1 MENQCATGVAVDP
14 ETSQRVQT
22 QMEAR
27 NITLSAQH
35 GSIVSTP
42 HLHNIHSEGD
52 ITINTIVQLPNR
64 KDTSDAV
71 SPETKGNIQRC
82 KDDLKSF
89 LENTTKNLSQG
100 KEEDGSTPLN
110 KIYTELYITKGGSGE
125 VNSEHEVVEL
135 ECKRSSSEEKKILLN
150 DIFQPLSNEEN
161 PPQRILTKGIAGIG
175 KTVAVQKFT
184 HDWATGKANQTIDFI
199 FPISF
204 RELNLITHKRWSLMT
219 LIGNYF
225 EEVKDLLT
233 SDYNSSRVLFIF
245 DGLDES
251 KLPLDFEENE
261 TWRDVTETTTL
272 DVLLTNL
279 ITGKLLHK
287 ASVWITSR
295 PAAATKI
302 PTKFINRVTEVRGF
316 DDEQKEEYF
325 QKTVGDKTMAQKI
338 LDHLQSKP
346 LRSLYIMCHIPVF
359 CWISATTLQKLLRE
373 TKQSELPKTVTE
385 MYTHFLITQT
395 KLKVYQKGETNRDVI
410 MKLGKLAFE
419 QLQKD
424 NIIFCEKDLKSCD
437 IDQKQA
443 AVYSGLCTQIIRKEY
458 GLHKQE
464 IYSFIHLTVHEF
476 LAALY
481 VLETFL
487 NSRKN
492 LLPGKPSLTEMFKR
506 ELPIILLH
514 KRAVDLALA
523 NDHGK
528 WDLFL
533 RFLLGLSQDKNQELL
548 QKAFGFKER
557 RPQSNQETIT
567 YIHKKIKELSNVD
580 KSINLFHCL
589 NELGDRSLV
598 EQVQK
603 YQNSGD
609 VGNLLPEHWSAL
621 TFHLL
626 ASGEDL
632 DVFDLKKYYG
642 SDEAL
647 GRLLPVLKASKTALL
662 SGCNLTDRCCKSI
675 SSALSLKSSS
685 LEELDLSRNKLQD
698 SGVTLLSD
706 SLTSPNCKL
715 QRLRLADCQ
724 FTERGCAAL
733 GSSLKSNPAHLRV
746 LDLTG
751 NDLRDGDVTE
761 LCEFLAEPRCG
772 LEALSLKSCRLSAGC
787 CRSLTSALSSSS
799 DLKELDLSYNYLKD
813 QGAELLSDWLRKPQC
828 RLKTLRLAGCE
839 FTERGCAALGSSL
852 KSNPAH
858 LRVLDLTGNDLRDG
872 DVTNLCEFLAEPRCA
887 LETLSLNYCSLS
899 AGCCRPL
906 TSALSSSSDLKE
918 LDLSCNYLMDQ
929 GAELLSDWLRKPQCR
944 LKTLRLAGCQF
955 TERGCAALG
964 SSLKSNPAHLRVL
977 DLTGN
982 DLRDGDVTNL
992 CEFLAEPR
1000 CGLETLR
1007 LADCQFTERGCAAL
1021 GSSLKSNP
1029 AHLRVLDLEDNDLT
1043 DGGVTKLCEFL
1054 AEPRCGLETLSLK
1067 SCRLSAERCRPLTS
1081 ALSSSSDLK
1090 ELDLSWNDLMDQ
1102 GAELLSDWLR
1112 KPQCRLKTLRLAL
1125 CEFTERGCAAL
1136 GSSLKSNPAHLRV
1149 LDLTGN
1155 DLRDGD
1161 VTKLCE
1167 FLAEPRCGLE
1177 TLSLNS
1183 CRLSA
1188 ECCRPLT
1195 SALSSSSDL
1204 KELDLSWNDLMDQ
1217 GAELLSD
1224 WLRKPQCRLETLRL
1238 AGCQFTERG
1247 CAALGSSLKSNPAH
1261 LRVLDLTGNDL
1272 RDGDVTNLCEFL
1284 AEPRCGLETLSLN
1297 SCMLSA
1303 KRCRS
1308 LNSALSSSSDLKELD
1323 LSWNY
1328 LMDQGAELL
1337 SDWLRKPQCR
1347 LETLRLAGCQF
1358 TERGCAALGSSLKS
1372 NPAHL
1377 RVLDLT
1383 GNDLRD
1389 GDVTELCEF
1398 LAEPRCGLE
1407 TLRLSHCTESSCEYL
1422 ASALKSNPSHLRVLE
1437 LSWTD
1442 PGKKGLKLLTD
1453 LKQNKSNRLETL
1465 TVNRTR

>member
-1 MENQCATGVAVDP
+1 
-14 ETSQRVQT
+14 
-22 QMEAR
+22 
-27 NITLSAQH
+27 
-35 GSIVSTP
+35 
-42 HLHNIHSEGD
+42 
-52 ITINTIVQLPNR
+52 
-64 KDTSDAV
+64 
-71 SPETKGNIQRC
+71 
-82 KDDLKSF
+82 
-89 LENTTKNLSQG
+89 
-100 KEEDGSTPLN
+100 
-110 KIYTELYITKGGSGE
+110 
-125 VNSEHEVVEL
+125 
-135 ECKRSSSEEKKILLN
+135 
-150 DIFQPLSNEEN
+150 
-161 PPQRILTKGIAGIG
+161 
-175 KTVAVQKFT
+175 
-184 HDWATGKANQTIDFI
+184 
-199 FPISF
+199 
-204 RELNLITHKRWSLMT
+204 MT

-225 EEVKDLLT
+225 KEVKNLST

-261 TWRDVTETTTL
+261 TWRDDTETTTL

-302 PTKFINRVTEVRGF
+302 PTEFINRVTEVRGF

-325 QKTVGDKTMAQKI
+325 QKTVSDKTMAQKI

-359 CWISATTLQKLLRE
+359 CWISATTLQKLLTE

-424 NIIFCEKDLKSCD
+424 NIIFYKKDLKSCD
-437 IDQKQA
+437 IDQEQA
-443 AVYSGLCTQIIRKEY
+443 AVYSGLCTQIMRKEY

-464 IYSFIHLTVHEF
+464 IYSFIHLSVHEF

-492 LLPGKPSLTEMFKR
+492 LLPGKRSVTERLKIG

-514 KRAVDLALA
+514 KRAVNLALA

-533 RFLLGLSQDKNQELL
+533 RFLLGLSQDTNLELL

-557 RPQSNQETIT
+557 RSQSNQKTIT
-567 YIHKKIKELSNVD
+567 YIHKKIKKLSNVD
-580 KSINLFHCL
+580 KSINLFQCL

-621 TFHLL
+621 AFHLL

-632 DVFDLKKYYG
+632 DVFDLKKYYR

-662 SGCNLTDRCCKSI
+662 SDCNLTDRCCKSI

-706 SLTSPNCKL
+706 GLKSPNCKL
-715 QRLRLADCQ
+715 QRLRLADCKFTERGCAALGSSLKSNPAHLRVLDLGLNDLTDGDVTNLCEFLAEPRCGLETLSLNSCRLSAGCCRPLTSALSSSSDLKELDLRGNQLMDQGAELLSDWLRKPQSRLETLRLADCQ

-751 NDLRDGDVTE
+751 NDLTDGGVTK

-772 LEALSLKSCRLSAGC
+772 LETLSLKSCRLSAGC

-799 DLKELDLSYNYLKD
+799 DLKELDLSWNYLMD

-828 RLKTLRLAGCE
+828 GLKTLRLAGCK

-872 DVTNLCEFLAEPRCA
+872 GVTKLCEFLAEPRCG
-887 LETLSLNYCSLS
+887 LETLSLRSCRLS
-899 AGCCRPL
+899 AECCRPL

-918 LDLSCNYLMDQ
+918 LDLRGNQLMDQ

-944 LKTLRLAGCQF
+944 LKTLRLAHCEFTERGCAALGSSLESNPAHLRVLDLASNDLRDGDVTNLCEFLAEPRCGLETLSLKSCRLSAGCCRSLTSALSSSSDLKELDLRGNQLMDQGAELLSDWLRKPQCGLKTLRLADCKF
-955 TERGCAALG
+955 SERGCAALG

-982 DLRDGDVTNL
+982 DLTDGD
-992 CEFLAEPR
+992 
-1000 CGLETLR
+1000 
-1007 LADCQFTERGCAAL
+1007 
-1021 GSSLKSNP
+1021 
-1029 AHLRVLDLEDNDLT
+1029 
-1043 DGGVTKLCEFL
+1043 VTKLCEFL
-1054 AEPRCGLETLSLK
+1054 AEPRCGLETLSLNY
-1067 SCRLSAERCRPLTS
+1067 CRLSAGCCRSLTS

-1090 ELDLSWNDLMDQ
+1090 ELDLRGNYLMDQ
-1102 GAELLSDWLR
+1102 GVKLLSDWLR

-1149 LDLTGN
+1149 LDLGLN
-1155 DLRDGD
+1155 DLRDGDVTNLCEFLAEPRCGLETLSLKSCRLSAGCCRSLTSALSSSSDLKELDLRDNHLMDQGAELLSDWLRKPQCRLKTLRLAHCEFTERGCAALGSSLKSNPAHLRVLDLGLNDLTDGD

-1177 TLSLNS
+1177 TLSLKS

-1204 KELDLSWNDLMDQ
+1204 KELDLRGNQLMDQ

-1224 WLRKPQCRLETLRL
+1224 WLRKPQCRL
-1238 AGCQFTERG
+1238 
-1247 CAALGSSLKSNPAH
+1247 K
-1261 LRVLDLTGNDL
+1261 
-1272 RDGDVTNLCEFL
+1272 
-1284 AEPRCGLETLSLN
+1284 
-1297 SCMLSA
+1297 
-1303 KRCRS
+1303 
-1308 LNSALSSSSDLKELD
+1308 
-1323 LSWNY
+1323 
-1328 LMDQGAELL
+1328 
-1337 SDWLRKPQCR
+1337 
-1347 LETLRLAGCQF
+1347 
-1358 TERGCAALGSSLKS
+1358 
-1372 NPAHL
+1372 
-1377 RVLDLT
+1377 
-1383 GNDLRD
+1383 
-1389 GDVTELCEF
+1389 
-1398 LAEPRCGLE
+1398 

-1422 ASALKSNPSHLRVLE
+1422 ASALKSNPSHLIVLE
-1437 LSWTD
+1437 LNKSD
-1442 PGKKGLKLLTD
+1442 PGEKGLKLLTD
-1453 LKQNKSNRLETL
+1453 LQKNKSIRLETL
-1465 TVNRTR
+1465 RVMK

>member
-1 MENQCATGVAVDP
+1 MENQCATGEAVDP
-14 ETSQRVQT
+14 ETSQRVQ
-22 QMEAR
+22 
-27 NITLSAQH
+27 
-35 GSIVSTP
+35 
-42 HLHNIHSEGD
+42 
-52 ITINTIVQLPNR
+52 LPDR
-64 KDTSDAV
+64 TDTSDAV
-71 SPETKGNIQRC
+71 PPETKDALRQYLNEKPREAAAEGPSLTSPPLSEESTSQTTSSSTAGFSTPPHYLTTSSETQPESAQTQRGAESSTAQQGGVIINPKLSGVNVGGNVNIIVGNTRGTSPDRTDEADAVSPKNKGNIQRC

-135 ECKRSSSEEKKILLN
+135 ECKRSPSEETKILLN
-150 DIFQPLSNEEN
+150 DIFQPLSNKED

-225 EEVKDLLT
+225 KEVKDLET

-261 TWRDVTETTTL
+261 TWRDDTETTTL

-302 PTKFINRVTEVRGF
+302 PTEFINRVTEVRGF

-325 QKTVGDKTMAQKI
+325 QKTVSDKTMAQKI

-359 CWISATTLQKLLRE
+359 CWISATTLQKLLTE

-395 KLKVYQKGETNRDVI
+395 KLKVYQEGETNRDVI

-424 NIIFCEKDLKSCD
+424 NIIFCDKDLKSCD

-492 LLPGKPSLTEMFKR
+492 LLPGKQSLRERFKIG

-533 RFLLGLSQDKNQELL
+533 RFLLGLSQDKNQKLL

-557 RPQSNQETIT
+557 CPQSNQKTIT
-567 YIHKKIKELSNVD
+567 YIHKKIKELSNVN
-580 KSINLFHCL
+580 KSINLFQCL
-589 NELGDRSLV
+589 NELRDRSLV

-621 TFHLL
+621 AFHLL

-685 LEELDLSRNKLQD
+685 LEELDLSRNQLQD

-706 SLTSPNCKL
+706 GLKSPNCKL
-715 QRLRLADCQ
+715 QR
-724 FTERGCAAL
+724 
-733 GSSLKSNPAHLRV
+733 
-746 LDLTG
+746 
-751 NDLRDGDVTE
+751 
-761 LCEFLAEPRCG
+761 
-772 LEALSLKSCRLSAGC
+772 
-787 CRSLTSALSSSS
+787 
-799 DLKELDLSYNYLKD
+799 
-813 QGAELLSDWLRKPQC
+813 
-828 RLKTLRLAGCE
+828 
-839 FTERGCAALGSSL
+839 
-852 KSNPAH
+852 
-858 LRVLDLTGNDLRDG
+858 
-872 DVTNLCEFLAEPRCA
+872 
-887 LETLSLNYCSLS
+887 LSLNYCSLS

-918 LDLSCNYLMDQ
+918 LDLSWNHLKDQ
-929 GAELLSDWLRKPQCR
+929 GVKLLSDWLRKPQCR

-964 SSLKSNPAHLRVL
+964 SSLKSNPAHLRDL

-982 DLRDGDVTNL
+982 YLIHGD
-992 CEFLAEPR
+992 
-1000 CGLETLR
+1000 
-1007 LADCQFTERGCAAL
+1007 
-1021 GSSLKSNP
+1021 
-1029 AHLRVLDLEDNDLT
+1029 
-1043 DGGVTKLCEFL
+1043 VTKLCEFL

-1067 SCRLSAERCRPLTS
+1067 SCMLSAECCRSLTS

-1090 ELDLSWNDLMDQ
+1090 ELDLSYNYLMDQ

-1112 KPQCRLKTLRLAL
+1112 KPQCRLKTLRLAR
-1125 CEFTERGCAAL
+1125 CQFTKRGCAAL

-1155 DLRDGD
+1155 
-1161 VTKLCE
+1161 V
-1167 FLAEPRCGLE
+1167 
-1177 TLSLNS
+1177 
-1183 CRLSA
+1183 
-1188 ECCRPLT
+1188 
-1195 SALSSSSDL
+1195 
-1204 KELDLSWNDLMDQ
+1204 
-1217 GAELLSD
+1217 
-1224 WLRKPQCRLETLRL
+1224 
-1238 AGCQFTERG
+1238 
-1247 CAALGSSLKSNPAH
+1247 
-1261 LRVLDLTGNDL
+1261 L

-1284 AEPRCGLETLSLN
+1284 AEPRCGLETLSLK
-1297 SCMLSA
+1297 SCRLSA
-1303 KRCRS
+1303 ECCWP
-1308 LNSALSSSSDLKELD
+1308 LTSALSSSSDLKELD
-1323 LSWNY
+1323 LSYNY
-1328 LMDQGAELL
+1328 LMDQGVKLL

-1347 LETLRLAGCQF
+1347 L
-1358 TERGCAALGSSLKS
+1358 K
-1372 NPAHL
+1372 
-1377 RVLDLT
+1377 
-1383 GNDLRD
+1383 
-1389 GDVTELCEF
+1389 
-1398 LAEPRCGLE
+1398 

-1437 LSWTD
+1437 LSWSH
-1442 PGKKGLKLLTD
+1442 PGERGLNLLTD
-1453 LKQNKSNRLETL
+1453 LQKNKSNRLETL

>member
-14 ETSQRVQT
+14 ETSQRAQT
-22 QMEAR
+22 QMETR
-27 NITLSAQH
+27 NTTLTAQH
-35 GSIVSTP
+35 GSALSAP
-42 HLHNIHSEGD
+42 YMNNIQLEGD
-52 ITINTIVQLPNR
+52 ITINTIVQLPDR
-64 KDTSDAV
+64 TDTSDAV

-125 VNSEHEVVEL
+125 VNNEHEVVEL
-135 ECKRSSSEEKKILLN
+135 ECKRSPSEEKKIQLN
-150 DIFQPLSNEEN
+150 DIFEPLSNEED

-219 LIGNYF
+219 LIGKYF
-225 EEVKDLLT
+225 KEVKDLLT

-261 TWRDVTETTTL
+261 TWRDDTETTTL

-279 ITGKLLHK
+279 ITGQLLHN

-302 PTKFINRVTEVRGF
+302 PTEFINRVTEVRGF

-325 QKTVGDKTMAQKI
+325 QKTVSDKTMAQKI
-338 LDHLQSKP
+338 LNHLQSKP

-359 CWISATTLQKLLRE
+359 CWISATTLQNLLTE

-424 NIIFCEKDLKSCD
+424 NIIFYDKDLKSCD
-437 IDQKQA
+437 IHQEQA
-443 AVYSGLCTQIIRKEY
+443 AVYSGLCTQIIRKEC

-464 IYSFIHLTVHEF
+464 IYSFIHLSVHEF

-487 NSRKN
+487 NSREN
-492 LLPGKPSLTEMFKR
+492 LLPGKRSVTEMLKR

-533 RFLLGLSQDKNQELL
+533 RFLLGLSQDKNQKLL
-548 QKAFGFKER
+548 QEAFGFKER
-557 RPQSNQETIT
+557 RPQSNQKTIT
-567 YIHKKIKELSNVD
+567 YIHEKIKELSNVN

-621 TFHLL
+621 AFHLL

-662 SGCNLTDRCCKSI
+662 SGCNLTDGCCKSI

-706 SLTSPNCKL
+706 GLKSPNCKL
-715 QRLRLADCQ
+715 QRLSLKSCRLSAECCRPLTSALSSSSDLKELDLSYNQLMDQGAELLSDWLRKPQCRLETLRLADCQ

-746 LDLTG
+746 LDLED
-751 NDLRDGDVTE
+751 NDLRDGGVTN

-772 LEALSLKSCRLSAGC
+772 LETLSLKSCRLSAEC
-787 CRSLTSALSSSS
+787 CRPLTSALSSSS
-799 DLKELDLSYNYLKD
+799 DLKELDLSYNQLMD

-828 RLKTLRLAGCE
+828 RLKTLRLAHCQ

-858 LRVLDLTGNDLRDG
+858 LRVLDLASNDLRDG
-872 DVTNLCEFLAEPRCA
+872 DVTKLCEFLAEPRCG
-887 LETLSLNYCSLS
+887 LE
-899 AGCCRPL
+899 
-906 TSALSSSSDLKE
+906 
-918 LDLSCNYLMDQ
+918 
-929 GAELLSDWLRKPQCR
+929 
-944 LKTLRLAGCQF
+944 TLRLAGCQF

-982 DLRDGDVTNL
+982 YLIDGGVTKL

-1029 AHLRVLDLEDNDLT
+1029 AHLRVLDLTGNDLR
-1043 DGGVTKLCEFL
+1043 DGGVTELCEFL

-1067 SCRLSAERCRPLTS
+1067 SCRLSAECCRSLTS

-1090 ELDLSWNDLMDQ
+1090 ELDL
-1102 GAELLSDWLR
+1102 
-1112 KPQCRLKTLRLAL
+1112 
-1125 CEFTERGCAAL
+1125 RG
-1136 GSSLKSNPAHLRV
+1136 
-1149 LDLTGN
+1149 
-1155 DLRDGD
+1155 
-1161 VTKLCE
+1161 
-1167 FLAEPRCGLE
+1167 
-1177 TLSLNS
+1177 
-1183 CRLSA
+1183 
-1188 ECCRPLT
+1188 
-1195 SALSSSSDL
+1195 
-1204 KELDLSWNDLMDQ
+1204 
-1217 GAELLSD
+1217 
-1224 WLRKPQCRLETLRL
+1224 
-1238 AGCQFTERG
+1238 
-1247 CAALGSSLKSNPAH
+1247 
-1261 LRVLDLTGNDL
+1261 
-1272 RDGDVTNLCEFL
+1272 
-1284 AEPRCGLETLSLN
+1284 
-1297 SCMLSA
+1297 
-1303 KRCRS
+1303 
-1308 LNSALSSSSDLKELD
+1308 
-1323 LSWNY
+1323 NY

-1347 LETLRLAGCQF
+1347 LETLRLARCQF

-1377 RVLDLT
+1377 RVLDLAS
-1383 GNDLRD
+1383 NDLTD
-1389 GDVTELCEF
+1389 GDVTKLCEF

-1422 ASALKSNPSHLRVLE
+1422 ASALKSNPSHLRVLVLKE
-1437 LSWTD
+1437 SD
-1442 PGKKGLKLLTD
+1442 PGKRGLKLLTD
-1453 LKQNKSNRLETL
+1453 LQKNKSNRLETL
-1465 TVNRTR
+1465 RVMK

>member
-1 MENQCATGVAVDP
+1 
-14 ETSQRVQT
+14 
-22 QMEAR
+22 MEAR
-27 NITLSAQH
+27 NTTLTAQH
-35 GSIVSTP
+35 GSVVSAP

-52 ITINTIVQLPNR
+52 ITISTIVQLHDR
-64 KDTSDAV
+64 KDTSDVV
-71 SPETKGNIQRC
+71 SPKTKGNIQRC

-150 DIFQPLSNEEN
+150 DIFKPLSNEED

-199 FPISF
+199 FPIPF

-225 EEVKDLLT
+225 EEVKDLET
-233 SDYNSSRVLFIF
+233 SVYNSSRVLFIF

-251 KLPLDFEENE
+251 KLPLDFDKNKV
-261 TWRDVTETTTL
+261 WRDVTKITTL

-325 QKTVGDKTMAQKI
+325 QRTVSDKTMAQKI

-359 CWISATTLQKLLRE
+359 CRISATTLQKLLTE

-395 KLKVYQKGETNRDVI
+395 KLKVYQEGETNRDVI

-424 NIIFCEKDLKSCD
+424 NINFCDKDLKSCD
-437 IDQKQA
+437 IDQEQA
-443 AVYSGLCTQIIRKEY
+443 AVYSGLCTQIIRKEC

-487 NSRKN
+487 NSREN
-492 LLPGKPSLTEMFKR
+492 LLPGWPSVTEMLKIG

-548 QKAFGFKER
+548 QKEFGFKER

-567 YIHKKIKELSNVD
+567 YIHKKIKKLSNVN

-621 TFHLL
+621 AFHLL

-685 LEELDLSRNKLQD
+685 LEELDLSSNELQD

-706 SLTSPNCKL
+706 GLKSPNCKL
-715 QRLRLADCQ
+715 QRLRLA
-724 FTERGCAAL
+724 
-733 GSSLKSNPAHLRV
+733 
-746 LDLTG
+746 
-751 NDLRDGDVTE
+751 
-761 LCEFLAEPRCG
+761 
-772 LEALSLKSCRLSAGC
+772 
-787 CRSLTSALSSSS
+787 
-799 DLKELDLSYNYLKD
+799 
-813 QGAELLSDWLRKPQC
+813 
-828 RLKTLRLAGCE
+828 
-839 FTERGCAALGSSL
+839 
-852 KSNPAH
+852 
-858 LRVLDLTGNDLRDG
+858 
-872 DVTNLCEFLAEPRCA
+872 
-887 LETLSLNYCSLS
+887 
-899 AGCCRPL
+899 
-906 TSALSSSSDLKE
+906 
-918 LDLSCNYLMDQ
+918 
-929 GAELLSDWLRKPQCR
+929 
-944 LKTLRLAGCQF
+944 GCQ
-955 TERGCAALG
+955 
-964 SSLKSNPAHLRVL
+964 
-977 DLTGN
+977 
-982 DLRDGDVTNL
+982 
-992 CEFLAEPR
+992 
-1000 CGLETLR
+1000 
-1007 LADCQFTERGCAAL
+1007 
-1021 GSSLKSNP
+1021 
-1029 AHLRVLDLEDNDLT
+1029 
-1043 DGGVTKLCEFL
+1043 
-1054 AEPRCGLETLSLK
+1054 
-1067 SCRLSAERCRPLTS
+1067 
-1081 ALSSSSDLK
+1081 
-1090 ELDLSWNDLMDQ
+1090 
-1102 GAELLSDWLR
+1102 
-1112 KPQCRLKTLRLAL
+1112 
-1125 CEFTERGCAAL
+1125 FTERGCAAL

-1177 TLSLNS
+1177 TLRLARCQFTERGCAALGSSLKSNPAHL
-1183 CRLSA
+1183 RV
-1188 ECCRPLT
+1188 
-1195 SALSSSSDL
+1195 
-1204 KELDLSWNDLMDQ
+1204 LDLTGNDLRD
-1217 GAELLSD
+1217 GGVTELCEFLAEP
-1224 WLRKPQCRLETLRL
+1224 RCGLETLRL

-1272 RDGDVTNLCEFL
+1272 RDGGVTKLCEFL

-1297 SCMLSA
+1297 SCRLSA
-1303 KRCRS
+1303 ECCWS
-1308 LNSALSSSSDLKELD
+1308 LTSALSSSSDLKELD
-1323 LSWNY
+1323 LSYNH

-1347 LETLRLAGCQF
+1347 LKTLRLARCQF

-1389 GDVTELCEF
+1389 GGVTKLCEF

-1407 TLRLSHCTESSCEYL
+1407 TLSLSCCRLSAERCRPLTSAFSSSSDLKELDLRGNHLMDQGAELLSDWLRKPQCRLKTLRLSHCTESSCEYL

-1437 LSWTD
+1437 LGWSH
-1442 PGKKGLKLLTD
+1442 PGERGLKLLTD
-1453 LKQNKSNRLETL
+1453 LQKNKSNRLETL
-1465 TVNRTR
+1465 SV

>member
-1 MENQCATGVAVDP
+1 MENQCATGEAVDP
-14 ETSQRVQT
+14 ETSQRAQT
-22 QMEAR
+22 QRGAESLTAQQGGVIINPKLSGVNVGGNVNIIVGNTHGTSPDRTDEA
-27 NITLSAQH
+27 
-35 GSIVSTP
+35 
-42 HLHNIHSEGD
+42 
-52 ITINTIVQLPNR
+52 
-64 KDTSDAV
+64 DAV
-71 SPETKGNIQRC
+71 SPKNKGNIQRC

-89 LENTTKNLSQG
+89 LENTTKNLFQG
-100 KEEDGSTPLN
+100 KGEDGSTPLN
-110 KIYTELYITKGGSGE
+110 RIYTELYITKGGSGE

-135 ECKRSSSEEKKILLN
+135 ECKRSPSEEKKILLN
-150 DIFQPLSNEEN
+150 DIFQPLSKEED

-204 RELNLITHKRWSLMT
+204 REFNLIIDERWSLMT

-225 EEVKDLLT
+225 EEVKDLET

-251 KLPLDFEENE
+251 KLPLDFEENKV
-261 TWRDVTETTTL
+261 WRNVTKITTL

-302 PTKFINRVTEVRGF
+302 PTMFINRVTEVRGF

-325 QKTVGDKTMAQKI
+325 QKTVSDKTMAQKI

-359 CWISATTLQKLLRE
+359 CWISATTLQKLLTE

-385 MYTHFLITQT
+385 MYTHFLIIQT

-424 NIIFCEKDLKSCD
+424 NIVFCDKDLKSCD

-458 GLHKQE
+458 GLHEQE

-487 NSRKN
+487 NSGEN
-492 LLPGKPSLTEMFKR
+492 LLPGKRSVKVRSETG

-580 KSINLFHCL
+580 KSINLFQCL

-621 TFHLL
+621 AFHLL

-662 SGCNLTDRCCKSI
+662 SGCNLTGRCCKSI

-706 SLTSPNCKL
+706 GLKSPNCKL
-715 QRLRLADCQ
+715 QR
-724 FTERGCAAL
+724 
-733 GSSLKSNPAHLRV
+733 
-746 LDLTG
+746 
-751 NDLRDGDVTE
+751 
-761 LCEFLAEPRCG
+761 
-772 LEALSLKSCRLSAGC
+772 
-787 CRSLTSALSSSS
+787 
-799 DLKELDLSYNYLKD
+799 
-813 QGAELLSDWLRKPQC
+813 
-828 RLKTLRLAGCE
+828 LRLAGCE

-858 LRVLDLTGNDLRDG
+858 LRVLDLTGNVLRDG
-872 DVTNLCEFLAEPRCA
+872 DVTNLCEFLAEPRCGLETLSLKSCWLSA
-887 LETLSLNYCSLS
+887 ECCWSLTSALSSSSDLKELDLSWNHLMDQGAELLSDWLRTPQCRLKTLRLALCEFTEKGCAALGSSLKSNPAHLRVLDLAGNDLRDGGVTNLCEFLAEPRCGLETLSLNCCWLS
-899 AGCCRPL
+899 AECCRPL

-918 LDLSCNYLMDQ
+918 LDLSWNHLMDQ

-944 LKTLRLAGCQF
+944 LKTLRLA
-955 TERGCAALG
+955 
-964 SSLKSNPAHLRVL
+964 H
-977 DLTGN
+977 
-982 DLRDGDVTNL
+982 
-992 CEFLAEPR
+992 
-1000 CGLETLR
+1000 
-1007 LADCQFTERGCAAL
+1007 CQFTERGCAAL

-1029 AHLRVLDLEDNDLT
+1029 AHLRVLDLEHNVLT
-1043 DGGVTKLCEFL
+1043 DGDVTKLCEFL
-1054 AEPRCGLETLSLK
+1054 AEPRCGLETL
-1067 SCRLSAERCRPLTS
+1067 
-1081 ALSSSSDLK
+1081 
-1090 ELDLSWNDLMDQ
+1090 
-1102 GAELLSDWLR
+1102 
-1112 KPQCRLKTLRLAL
+1112 RLAG
-1125 CEFTERGCAAL
+1125 CKFTERGCAAL

-1149 LDLTGN
+1149 LDLTRN
-1155 DLRDGD
+1155 DLRDGG
-1161 VTKLCE
+1161 VTK
-1167 FLAEPRCGLE
+1167 
-1177 TLSLNS
+1177 
-1183 CRLSA
+1183 
-1188 ECCRPLT
+1188 
-1195 SALSSSSDL
+1195 
-1204 KELDLSWNDLMDQ
+1204 
-1217 GAELLSD
+1217 
-1224 WLRKPQCRLETLRL
+1224 
-1238 AGCQFTERG
+1238 
-1247 CAALGSSLKSNPAH
+1247 
-1261 LRVLDLTGNDL
+1261 
-1272 RDGDVTNLCEFL
+1272 
-1284 AEPRCGLETLSLN
+1284 
-1297 SCMLSA
+1297 
-1303 KRCRS
+1303 
-1308 LNSALSSSSDLKELD
+1308 
-1323 LSWNY
+1323 
-1328 LMDQGAELL
+1328 
-1337 SDWLRKPQCR
+1337 
-1347 LETLRLAGCQF
+1347 
-1358 TERGCAALGSSLKS
+1358 
-1372 NPAHL
+1372 
-1377 RVLDLT
+1377 
-1383 GNDLRD
+1383 
-1389 GDVTELCEF
+1389 LCEF

-1437 LSWTD
+1437 LSSSY
-1442 PGKKGLKLLTD
+1442 PGQRGLNLLTD
-1453 LKQNKSNRLETL
+1453 LQKNKSNRLETL